1 MVDAMLSKSEKA
13 TVKRPTTS
21 KMDSKGKC
29 KEEAKKKKPLRI
41 NHHFQKTVKKLTVKW
56 LLHAVLAAWPVVVSH
71 P

>member
-1 MVDAMLSKSEKA
+1 MLSKSEKA

-21 KMDSKGKC
+21 KMESKGKG
-29 KEEAKKKKPLRI
+29 KGETKKNPLRI

-56 LLHAVLAAWPVVVSH
+56 LLHAVLAAWPAVVSH